1 METSEILIVE
11 DDEILRSSMRNMLMR
26 NSFKVFGL
34 PFSAD
39 IHKSIQKKAP
49 NLIILGSS
57 PRSDRYELNV
67 VQEVRR
73 IDRRLPIIMITNLN
87 SNEHVIDA
95 FRMGVNDYLKTS
107 LEKNE
112 LFNSVKRCLSKRVCI
127 GSPVTETRIDSKNSE
142 NEQTMI
148 GNSPLMQEIKRFI
161 ERAGAT
167 ESNVLVTGETGTGK
181 ELVAHQIYQNS
192 ARARRPFVSINCT
205 AIPDNLLESELFG
218 HERGS
223 FTGADSLKEGRLKQ
237 ADGGTVF
244 FDEIGDMSLYHQAK
258 ILRVIENKEIQRLG
272 GKGNIPLNIR
282 IIAATNQD
290 LYQMVAEGT
299 FRKDLYYRLNVANI
313 HLPPLRERKEDIPD
327 LLKLYIS
334 KLNSSNGKDVDG
346 LTRESLESM
355 LDYDWPG
362 NIREIK
368 NILESA
374 FINNY
379 TSMITLDDLPVSFQK
394 RVSDAKRL
402 NVSEKD
408 RLLSALLTTNWNKSQ
423 AAKKLSW
430 SRMTLY
436 RKISK
441 YRLNKNAVNA

>member
-1 METSEILIVE
+1 
-11 DDEILRSSMRNMLMR
+11 
-26 NSFKVFGL
+26 
-34 PFSAD
+34 
-39 IHKSIQKKAP
+39 
-49 NLIILGSS
+49 
-57 PRSDRYELNV
+57 
-67 VQEVRR
+67 
-73 IDRRLPIIMITNLN
+73 
-87 SNEHVIDA
+87 
-95 FRMGVNDYLKTS
+95 
-107 LEKNE
+107 
-112 LFNSVKRCLSKRVCI
+112 
-127 GSPVTETRIDSKNSE
+127 
-142 NEQTMI
+142 
-148 GNSPLMQEIKRFI
+148 
-161 ERAGAT
+161 
-167 ESNVLVTGETGTGK
+167 
-181 ELVAHQIYQNS
+181 
-192 ARARRPFVSINCT
+192 
-205 AIPDNLLESELFG
+205 
-218 HERGS
+218 
-223 FTGADSLKEGRLKQ
+223 
-237 ADGGTVF
+237 
-244 FDEIGDMSLYHQAK
+244 MSLYHQAK

-379 TSMITLDDLPVSFQK
+379 TSRIILDDLPVSFQK
-394 RVSDAKRL
+394 RVTDAKRL

-441 YRLNKNAVNA
+441 YRLCENAVNA